1 MSARLAL
8 VLFLLPAGATA
19 AETSLPL
26 PPAPVRL
33 VIPDAAAFD
42 AALTGAYRRALTGEA
57 DEGDPVVAG
66 WRRSQVGAKLEDQW
80 SKLAGD
86 LPWTWTEIQ
95 KLNPRAVGLALL
107 DVGHLEAVLIVDAHV
122 GVLPTFLA
130 RGTPATHGGVAYQV
144 LRRGAADGSDDPDR
158 RMGLAWAWLGS
169 RLVVTTSERAMV
181 LTLDQHISGH
191 GFEAPLPGLVS
202 VDLDADAL
210 RQDRYFR
217 REFVFG
223 PDTVSGHVFAAL
235 RLENGQLVEVRQ
247 GSGEAGPDGVSFEW
261 PRAVAAAWEPG
272 AEDLAATLRAA
283 VLEPLAT
290 LTDRPVPAVSAL
302 PPARAADTD
311 RYLVNLERT
320 SATAAPAEEGDL
332 ATWRQLFDTTPVS
345 GWGYALGPEGSRR
358 IGFPLPAARDEEIL
372 RLCQATLTRRAGPV
386 TVAAVGAAR
395 EIRVGPGLP
404 ALALRRTGGF
414 LWIARSAAELADAP
428 TPTPSTGLVRWAR
441 LDLEAARVEGA
452 RWNRAEG
459 PAAPEQVRPFSDRV
473 LGLLGWMPET
483 TSVEVE
489 RRRTP
494 GGWAERVVFV
504 PRGR

>member
-8 VLFLLPAGATA
+8 VLILLAATA
-19 AETSLPL
+19 AMAETGLPL
-26 PPAPVRL
+26 PPAPLRL

-42 AALTGAYRRALTGEA
+42 AALSGAYRRALTGEA

-86 LPWTWTEIQ
+86 LPWTWNEIQ

-107 DVGHLEAVLIVDAHV
+107 DVGHLEAVLVADARV
-122 GVLPTFLA
+122 GVLPTALA
-130 RGTPATHGGVAYQV
+130 KGEAATHGGVAYQV
-144 LRRGAADGSDDPDR
+144 VRRGAADGSDDPDR

-169 RLVVTTSERAMV
+169 RLVVTTSERAMT
-181 LTLDQHISGH
+181 LTLDQHLSGR

-210 RQDRYFR
+210 RKDRYFR

-223 PDTVSGHVFAAL
+223 PDSVSGHVVAAL
-235 RLENGQLVEVRQ
+235 RLENGQLVEVRE
-247 GSGEAGPDGVSFEW
+247 GSGEAGSDGVSFEW
-261 PRAVAAAWEPG
+261 PRAVAAAWEPD
-272 AEDLAATLRAA
+272 ARDLAATLRAA

-290 LTDRPVPAVSAL
+290 LADRPVPAVSAL
-302 PPARAADTD
+302 PATKAAETD

-320 SATAAPAEEGDL
+320 SAAAAPAEEGDL
-332 ATWRQLFDTTPVS
+332 AAWRQIFDATSVS
-345 GWGYALGPEGSRR
+345 GWGYALGPEGGRR
-358 IGFPLPAARDEEIL
+358 IGFPWPAARDEEVL
-372 RLCQATLTRRAGPV
+372 NLCRATLARRAGPV
-386 TVAAVGAAR
+386 TVAAVGAAS

-414 LWIARSAAELADAP
+414 LWVAQSAAELGDAP
-428 TPTPSTGLVRWAR
+428 TPTLSTGLVRWAKV
-441 LDLEAARVEGA
+441 DLEAARSEGA
-452 RWNRAEG
+452 RWNRVEG
-459 PAAPEQVRPFSDRV
+459 PAAPEQVRPFSDRI

-483 TSVEVE
+483 TSVQVE

-494 GGWAERVVFV
+494 SGWTERVVFV